1 MMPLPLL
8 CPSPAPRF
16 RGAARALQ
24 ARRRGPL
31 FLGGLLPFAF
41 ILLPF
46 LTLAGAD
53 PSPDILQELR
63 SFRQMG
69 SLLLVAAHP
78 DDEDSTLIAFLA
90 RGRYCRTAYLS
101 VTRGDGGQNVLGPEI
116 GDELGVIRTQELL
129 AARRID
135 GGQQFFTR
143 AKDFGFSKDYRETFK
158 FWGEQEVLSDVVRVM
173 RTFRPDVVVANFST
187 NGGGGQ
193 HGHHTA
199 SAILAGEAFK
209 LAGDPKAF
217 PEQLGELKPWQPKRL
232 LQNRG
237 RSLTMEVPA
246 EFGVI
251 AGRSRSMH
259 KTQGLGNFGRGGRGG
274 AGSAGFT
281 FLAGEPATNDIFD
294 GVDTTW
300 GRVPGGKE
308 IGAMT
313 DEVIAH
319 FDPAHPAASV
329 PALIKIHHLLAG
341 LPADI
346 VLDEKRHQLD
356 HILQECLGLEVE
368 TTIAQAEVVPG
379 ETLPQRTKVTLRS
392 DVPVRWLGVRYPGRT
407 KEIIG
412 PGPKNLESGGFI
424 MHELN
429 SVLPTNTPI
438 TQPYWLREEGTAGR
452 FRVDDVSLIGRPEN
466 PPVFP
471 IEQVFAVNGEEFS
484 VTDEPV
490 QRESHLPLRV
500 IPPVSLKFVDDVG
513 LFPPGAA
520 RDAEV
525 EVTAARDHARG
536 TLRLEAPA
544 GWKVTPAAQPFSLG
558 NSGGSARF
566 TFTITAPT
574 QTGTG
579 EFLAVANVGG
589 ATWHTGRVELK
600 EHYEH
605 IPPQLLQPP
614 ARLKAL
620 SLEMAMRARK
630 VGYIPGAGDEV
641 AEALARMGCAVTPLT
656 GADLTPEK
664 LQGLDA
670 VVAGIRA
677 FNVRTD
683 LAPHL
688 TGLFDFATNGGNVI
702 VLYNRP
708 SQRGPSVMQLAPYS
722 LAVSGER
729 VTDETAEMTLLA
741 PDHPVFNTPNKIVP
755 ADFDGWVQERGAYFA
770 SQWDEHFTPLL
781 ACHDPGE
788 APLKGSLLVAQYGRG
803 YFTYTALSWF
813 RQLPDGVPG
822 AYRLFANLVSLG
834 K

>member
-1 MMPLPLL
+1 MMPLTFLL
-8 CPSPAPRF
+8 LSATPRL
-16 RGAARALQ
+16 RAL
-24 ARRRGPL
+24 ARRRWPL
-31 FLGGLLPFAF
+31 FPGRLLPSAS

-53 PSPDILQELR
+53 PSPAILQELR
-63 SFRQMG
+63 SFREMG
-69 SLLLVAAHP
+69 SVLLVAAHP

-90 RGRYCRTAYLS
+90 RGRFCRTAYLS

-135 GGQQFFTR
+135 GGRQFFTR
-143 AKDFGFSKDYRETFK
+143 ARDFGFSKDYRETFK
-158 FWGEQEVLSDVVRVM
+158 FWGEKEVLSDVVRVI

-199 SAILAGEAFK
+199 SAILAGEAFS

-217 PEQLGELKPWQPKRL
+217 PEQLGQLQPWQPKRL

-251 AGRSRSMH
+251 AGHSRSMH
-259 KTQGLGNFGRGGRGG
+259 KTQGLGNFGGGRGG

-308 IGAMT
+308 IGTLA

-319 FDPAHPAASV
+319 FDPAHPEASV
-329 PALIKIHHLLAG
+329 PALIKIHHILAS
-341 LPADI
+341 LPADV
-346 VLDEKRHQLD
+346 VLDEKRRQLD
-356 HILQECLGLEVE
+356 HILQECLGLSVE
-368 TTIAQAEVVPG
+368 TTLPQAEVVPG
-379 ETLPQRTKVTLRS
+379 DTLQLHHTATLHG
-392 DVPVRWLGVRYPGRT
+392 DVPVAWFGVRFPGGN
-407 KEIIG
+407 IG
-412 PGPKNLESGGFI
+412 DDVKAMMLGDVKTRSRDTTSL
-424 MHELN
+424 
-429 SVLPTNTPI
+429 LPLRTPI
-438 TQPYWLREEGTAGR
+438 TQPYWLREEGTTGR
-452 FRVDDVSLIGRPEN
+452 FRVDDASLIGQPEN
-466 PPVFP
+466 PPAFP
-471 IEQVFAVNGEEFS
+471 MEQVFEVSGERF
-484 VTDEPV
+484 VVPDQPV
-490 QRESHLPLRV
+490 QVGTGLALRV
-500 IPPVSLKFVDDVG
+500 IPPVSLKFVDDVE
-513 LFPPGAA
+513 LFPPGAP
-520 RDAEV
+520 RDAVV
-525 EVTAARDHARG
+525 EITTARENVTG
-536 TLRLEAPA
+536 TLRLEAPT
-544 GWKVTPAAQPFSLG
+544 GWKVTPAQAFSISK
-558 NSGGSARF
+558 SGESARF
-566 TFTITAPT
+566 NFTITAPA

-579 EFLAVANVGG
+579 QILASAEVGG
-589 ATWHTGRVELK
+589 VRWHTGREELK

-620 SLEMAMRARK
+620 SLEMAIRGHK
-630 VGYIPGAGDEV
+630 VGYIPGAGDDV
-641 AEALARMGCAVTPLT
+641 AQALARMGYEVTQLT
-656 GADLTPEK
+656 GPDLTPEK

-670 VVAGIRA
+670 VVVGIRA

-683 LAPHL
+683 LAPRL
-688 TGLFDFATNGGNVI
+688 SALFDFATNGGNVI

-708 SQRGPSVMQLAPYS
+708 TQRGPSVMQLAPYT
-722 LAVSGER
+722 LAISGER
-729 VTDETAEMTLLA
+729 VTDETAEMTLLV

-770 SQWDEHFTPLL
+770 SQWDPHFTPLL

-788 APLKGSLLVAQYGRG
+788 QPLKGSLLVAQCGQG
-803 YFTYTALSWF
+803 WFVYTALSWF

>member
-1 MMPLPLL
+1 
-8 CPSPAPRF
+8 
-16 RGAARALQ
+16 
-24 ARRRGPL
+24 
-31 FLGGLLPFAF
+31 
-41 ILLPF
+41 
-46 LTLAGAD
+46 
-53 PSPDILQELR
+53 
-63 SFRQMG
+63 MG
-69 SLLLVAAHP
+69 SVLLVAAHP
-78 DDEDSTLIAFLA
+78 DDEDSSLIAFMA
-90 RGRYCRTAYLS
+90 RGRYCRMAYLS
-101 VTRGDGGQNVLGPEI
+101 VTRGDGGQNLLGPEI

-135 GGQQFFTR
+135 GGRQFFTR

-158 FWGEQEVLSDVVRVM
+158 FWGEQEVLSDVVRVI
-173 RTFRPDVVVANFST
+173 RTFRPDVVVANFPT
-187 NGGGGQ
+187 NRPGD
-193 HGHHTA
+193 HGHHIA

-217 PEQLGELKPWQPKRL
+217 PEQLGALQPWQPKRL
-232 LQNRG
+232 LQDHG
-237 RSLTMEVPA
+237 RSLPMEVPA
-246 EFGVI
+246 EFGAI

-259 KTQGLGNFGRGGRGG
+259 KTQFGVSVGRGGGGGG

-281 FLAGEPATNDIFD
+281 FLAGEPATNDLFD

-300 GRVPGGKE
+300 GRVPGSKE
-308 IGAMT
+308 IGVMA
-313 DEVIAH
+313 DDVIAH
-319 FDPAHPAASV
+319 FDATNAAASA

-346 VLDEKRHQLD
+346 VLDEKRQQLD
-356 HILQECLGLEVE
+356 HILQECLGLSVE
-368 TTIAQAEVVPG
+368 TIVPQAEVVPG
-379 ETLPQRTKVTLRS
+379 ETLQLEHLVTIGS
-392 DVPVRWLGVRYPGRT
+392 DVPVRWLGVRYPGEAKAT
-407 KEIIG
+407 GEEKI
-412 PGPKNLESGGFI
+412 LVSGGSATR
-424 MHELN
+424 EARRL
-429 SVLPTNTPI
+429 LPASTPI
-438 TQPYWLREEGTAGR
+438 TQPYWLREDGTTGR
-452 FRVDDVSLIGRPEN
+452 FRVDDFSLIGRPEN

-471 IEQVFAVNGEEFS
+471 MEQVFVVDGEEFS
-484 VTDEPV
+484 VPDEPV
-490 QRESHLPLRV
+490 QGESHLPLRV
-500 IPPVSLKFVDDVG
+500 IPPVSLKFVDDVE

-520 RDAEV
+520 HPAVV
-525 EVTAARDHARG
+525 EVTAARDNAKG

-544 GWKVTPAAQPFSLG
+544 GWKVSPAQAFSIS

-566 TFTITAPT
+566 TFNIIAPPQAGTA
-574 QTGTG
+574 
-579 EFLAVANVGG
+579 EILASAEVGG
-589 ATWHTGRVELK
+589 ASWHTGRVELK
-600 EHYEH
+600 AHYEH

-620 SLEMAMRARK
+620 SLEMAMRAHK
-630 VGYIPGAGDEV
+630 VGYIPGAGDDV
-641 AEALARMGCAVTPLT
+641 AQALARMGCAVTQLT

-670 VVAGIRA
+670 VVVGIRA

-688 TGLFDFATNGGNVI
+688 SGLFDFATNGGNVI

-708 SQRGPSVMQLAPYS
+708 GRGGPSVMQLAPFS

-729 VTDETAEMTLLA
+729 VTDETAEMTLLV
-741 PDHPVFNTPNKIVP
+741 PEHPVFNTPNKIVP

-788 APLKGSLLVAQYGRG
+788 PPLKGSLLVAQYGKG
-803 YFTYTALSWF
+803 WFTYTALSWF